1 MASAFFTAITLVL
14 VLCAGQAAAEPESTQ
29 RPTWAELSADQ
40 KKVLQPLAAEWD
52 TLRPW
57 QRERMLEIAR
67 DYPKMDAERQK
78 RVQDRLTRWS
88 RMTPYERENARKKHE
103 KFRALPEEKKQE
115 LRKKWRE
122 YQNLPE
128 AKREQLRRESPDIYG
143 GDELDN

>member
-1 MASAFFTAITLVL
+1 MARAYFAAVMMILALYAGLAVADPEPVL
-14 VLCAGQAAAEPESTQ
+14 
-29 RPTWAELSADQ
+29 RPTWAELTAEQ
-40 KKVLQPLAAEWD
+40 QKVLQPLAKEWD

-78 RVQDRLTRWS
+78 RVQDRLKRWS

-103 KFRALPEEKKQE
+103 NFRALPEEKKEE

-122 YQNLPE
+122 YQSLPE
-128 AKREQLRRESPDIYG
+128 EKREQLRREGHKRQEGAP
-143 GDELDN
+143 NH